1 MLKLYMAS
9 KRKCKLMP
17 LQSQQMNF
25 EMAICLAEG
34 ISEKD

>member
-1 MLKLYMAS
+1 MAS
-9 KRKCKLMP
+9 KQKYKLML